1 MNGVYVKEERIK
13 ELLDSSLIDVQ
24 TVFGKTTVVTVKL
37 PNGFTITEAS
47 GCIDPNNYSEE
58 IGAEICMAKIEDR
71 LWQLE
76 GYCLCQK
83 VFEKNND

>member
-1 MNGVYVKEERIK
+1 MNGVYLKEERIK

-24 TVFGKTTVVTVKL
+24 TIFGKTTVVTVKL

-47 GCIDPNNYSEE
+47 GCIDPGNYSEE

-83 VFEKNND
+83 VFEKNNN